1 MCIYNIVT
9 YPIKLRQKKTSPS
22 HRHPEFALETATLL
36 PALDLGLPRRIR
48 EVRIFTVPSG
58 KRLHNYGKSPFLM
71 GKSTINGHFE

>member
-9 YPIKLRQKKTSPS
+9 YPIKLSQKKTSPQ
-22 HRHPEFALETATLL
+22 RHPEFALEAATLL

-58 KRLHNYGKSPFLM
+58 KL
-71 GKSTINGHFE
+71 T